1 MSENRPGNYQD
12 PGPGR
17 EGPSGLSVSREDAEH
32 RKTGNRPRRDTGIQG
47 RLRRSSPVDADMV
60 SRWFIPTAALVL
72 ILFIII
78 VALYFSQ
85 GSELNALK
93 RDVAALGE
101 QSTDTSTL
109 SSDMDQVLARVDELD
124 ARMNSAE
131 GMSPEI
137 QALRE
142 DVTRLNERIEALAGR
157 LDGQEEAQNAQDTP
171 GTAGGSESGAGD
183 TAAAGSEST
192 PAADQSGGGD
202 WVINLITVADR
213 AAAERFQ
220 ERLNSLEVDSRI
232 ESINSDG
239 KTLQRVVVA
248 GYGSRNEARDAA
260 ADLKNRLEL
269 PDDPWIARQ

>member
-12 PGPGR
+12 SGPSR
-17 EGPSGLSVSREDAEH
+17 EGQSGLSVSREDAEH
-32 RKTGNRPRRDTGIQG
+32 RKTGNRPRRDSGIQG
-47 RLRRSSPVDADMV
+47 RLRRSSQIDADVV
-60 SRWFIPTAALVL
+60 SRWFIPAAALVL
-72 ILFIII
+72 ILFIIV
-78 VALYFSQ
+78 VAMYFSQ

-93 RDVAALGE
+93 RDVTALGE

-131 GMSPEI
+131 GMSAEI

-142 DVTRLNERIEALAGR
+142 DVTRLNETIRALTGRIDEL
-157 LDGQEEAQNAQDTP
+157 EEAP
-171 GTAGGSESGAGD
+171 GTAGGADSDSGD
-183 TAAAGSEST
+183 TGASGSEST
-192 PAADQSGGGD
+192 SAADQGGSGD

-220 ERLNSLEVDSRI
+220 ERLTALDIDSRI
-232 ESINSDG
+232 ESITSDG

-269 PDDPWIARQ
+269 SDDPWIARQ

>member
-32 RKTGNRPRRDTGIQG
+32 RKADTRPRRDTGIQG
-47 RLRRSSPVDADMV
+47 KLRRSSRIDADIV
-60 SRWFIPTAALVL
+60 SRWFIPAAALVL

-78 VALYFSQ
+78 VAMYFSQ

-131 GMSPEI
+131 GMSAEI
-137 QALRE
+137 QTLRE
-142 DVTRLNERIEALAGR
+142 DVTRLNETIEALTGR
-157 LDGQEEAQNAQDTP
+157 LDELEQAPEAP
-171 GTAGGSESGAGD
+171 GTAGGAGSDSGD
-183 TAAAGSEST
+183 TEASGSEPT
-192 PAADQSGGGD
+192 PAADQGGSGD

-220 ERLNSLEVDSRI
+220 ERLNTLDVESRI
-232 ESINSDG
+232 ESITRDG

-269 PDDPWIARQ
+269 SDDPWIARQ

>member
-17 EGPSGLSVSREDAEH
+17 EGQSGLSVSREDAEH
-32 RKTGNRPRRDTGIQG
+32 RKTGARPRRDTGIQG
-47 RLRRSSPVDADMV
+47 RLRRSGQIDAEVV

-72 ILFIII
+72 ILFIIV
-78 VALYFSQ
+78 VAMYFSQ

-101 QSTDTSTL
+101 QSTDTSML
-109 SSDMDQVLARVDELD
+109 SSDMDQVLARVDELGT
-124 ARMNSAE
+124 RISSTE
-131 GMSPEI
+131 GVNVEI

-142 DVTRLNERIEALAGR
+142 DITRQNETIETLTSRIDELEKASSTSGGADSSSSNTEAS
-157 LDGQEEAQNAQDTP
+157 
-171 GTAGGSESGAGD
+171 GSQ
-183 TAAAGSEST
+183 ST
-192 PAADQSGGGD
+192 QAADQAGTGD

-220 ERLNSLEVDSRI
+220 ERLGTLDVNSRI
-232 ESINSDG
+232 ESITRDG
-239 KTLQRVVVA
+239 KTLQRVVVS
-248 GYGSRNEARDAA
+248 GYGSRNEARNAA

-269 PDDPWIARQ
+269 SDDPWIARQ